1 MDDTVWCPRIG
12 GDSVA
17 TLTMVPGKRGQCGQ
31 HSSKSQERRESVDN
45 TALGPGRGG
54 DYSVD
59 TTQGPWR
66 GGDSMADTTQYPI
79 TVGDSMDDT
88 GLCFRSGGDSV
99 ANTAWGPRKGGD
111 S

>member
-17 TLTMVPGKRGQCGQ
+17 TLTMVPGKRGQCGL

-54 DYSVD
+54 DSQLTLPRVP
-59 TTQGPWR
+59 GEE
-66 GGDSMADTTQYPI
+66 G
-79 TVGDSMDDT
+79 
-88 GLCFRSGGDSV
+88 
-99 ANTAWGPRKGGD
+99 TARLKLP
-111 S
+111 SIPLQ

>member
-1 MDDTVWCPRIG
+1 MADPDRCPWRGWGSTANAFRCPGRGRVSIDDTVWCPRIG

-59 TTQGPWR
+59 TT
-66 GGDSMADTTQYPI
+66 
-79 TVGDSMDDT
+79 
-88 GLCFRSGGDSV
+88 
-99 ANTAWGPRKGGD
+99 
-111 S
+111 